1 MPSGMKQPQQAIY
14 DETLELLDEIRS
26 KAWLAEGMRDH
37 GYDDDSW
44 TLGEGLASTAH
55 DLARTRVVAEANQ
68 LGATDTFN
76 RLYDRTWPQ
85 FLWAMQTTVD
95 VLQGYTGHLELL
107 GLHEARLDGNGT
119 SQITKPAKSD
129 NAGQTLPWLDT
140 FYEVAINE
148 PNIAAILTENNVP
161 PEKLARHAA
170 RVQELK
176 EAHRHKEQAISAKHQ
191 AVKDRDEAFET
202 LRSWLRPA
210 QRTSRA
216 VKKEHA
222 AQKKSAVRVAL

>member
-1 MPSGMKQPQQAIY
+1 MPSGMKQTQQTIY

-26 KAWLAEGMRDH
+26 KAWLAEGMVDH
-37 GYDDDSW
+37 GYNDDSW
-44 TLGEGLASTAH
+44 TLAESLASTAH
-55 DLARTRVVAEANQ
+55 DLARARVVAEANQ

-85 FLWAMQTTVD
+85 FLWVMQTSVD

-119 SQITKPAKSD
+119 SQITKPGKSD
-129 NAGQTLPWLDT
+129 NAGQTLTWLDN

-161 PEKLARHAA
+161 PDKLARHAA
-170 RVQELK
+170 RVQDLK
-176 EAHRHKEQAISAKHQ
+176 EVHHHKEQAIATKHQ
-191 AVKDRDEAFET
+191 AVKDRDEAFEALRPW
-202 LRSWLRPA
+202 LRSA
-210 QRTSRA
+210 QRTARA

-222 AQKKSAVRVAL
+222 AQKKSAVSVEL